1 LNLSHHDKIQNV
13 NNRNLCKNC
22 LRPNHSTADC
32 RSKFKCKYCH
42 QNHNSLLHQ
51 QDVVLNSI
59 EQGTCNLATP
69 RVNELKKGNGPHKVV
84 LLSTAL
90 IYVKNNKNKLH
101 ECRALLDVGSQTS
114 IITES
119 LAKKLNLN
127 LSNNNI
133 FRRPLC
139 NMAHF
144 TQFSLSENLKLQT
157 ISTRRNVKF
166 EKSDWPTAVCF
177 YFAHRPMINDVY
189 LSAPRHNYFVR
200 S

>member
-90 IYVKNNKNKLH
+90 IYVKNNKKNFH
-101 ECRALLDVGSQTS
+101 ECRALLDVGSQTN
-114 IITES
+114 IIT
-119 LAKKLNLN
+119 LD
-127 LSNNNI
+127 I
-133 FRRPLC
+133 
-139 NMAHF
+139 
-144 TQFSLSENLKLQT
+144 QYT
-157 ISTRRNVKF
+157 ISDDHYAIWHISHSFPLVKILNCKQFQHEDERTGYPCEMKNLRNLIGRQLCVLILH
-166 EKSDWPTAVCF
+166 TG
-177 YFAHRPMINDVY
+177 R
-189 LSAPRHNYFVR
+189 
-200 S
+200 

>member
-1 LNLSHHDKIQNV
+1 
-13 NNRNLCKNC
+13 LCKNC

-69 RVNELKKGNGPHKVV
+69 RVNELKKGNGPHNVV

-90 IYVKNNKNKLH
+90 IYVKNDKNNFH
-101 ECRALLDVGSQTS
+101 ECRALLDVGSQS
-114 IITES
+114 NIITES

-133 FRRPLC
+133 SIQGI
-139 NMAHF
+139 NQKII
-144 TQFSLSENLKLQT
+144 TSKQSTTVT
-157 ISTRRNVKF
+157 IKSRKRNTV
-166 EKSDWPTAVCF
+166 
-177 YFAHRPMINDVY
+177 
-189 LSAPRHNYFVR
+189 LVR
-200 S
+200 IK